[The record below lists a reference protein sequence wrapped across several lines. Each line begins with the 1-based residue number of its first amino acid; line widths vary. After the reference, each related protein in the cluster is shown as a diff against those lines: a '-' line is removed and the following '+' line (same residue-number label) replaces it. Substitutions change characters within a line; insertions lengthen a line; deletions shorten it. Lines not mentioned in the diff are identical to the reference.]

1 MAIEVKRIMRDI
13 KELKVQGARRVAEAT
28 AKALVISVQ
37 KSNAK
42 TREEI
47 LNEIEKTSERLISL
61 RPTEPMA
68 RNTLRFFFARLEK
81 GKDVEEIKKIAEKTM
96 KIYDKMFTE
105 SFLKITEYGSE
116 MIWDD
121 QVILTHC
128 HSTTVNSILIQA
140 NKKKKIKVYCTETRP
155 LYQGH
160 ITAKQL
166 ASAGV
171 DVTLIVDSAVRHV
184 MKDVNMVIVGADAI
198 ATDGSLYNK
207 IGTSTIATVAN
218 DMKVP
223 FYSATQIYKF
233 DPLTKFGK
241 MTEIEMRD
249 PKEVLKEKI
258 KGLKVI
264 NPAFDIT
271 PPSYIRAY
279 ITELGIIPPQNIM
292 NAVERYLQNE

>member
-1 MAIEVKRIMRDI
+1 MVREVKKIMQDI
-13 KELKVQGARRVAEAT
+13 KALRIQGARRVAEAT
-28 AKALVISVQ
+28 AKALVISIQ

-47 LNEIEKTSERLISL
+47 LNEIEKTSERLLSL

-81 GKDVEEIKKIAEKTM
+81 GKDVDEIKELAETTM
-96 KIYDKMFTE
+96 NVYDKMFTE

-116 MIWDD
+116 MIWDG
-121 QVILTHC
+121 QVVLTHC
-128 HSTTVNSILIQA
+128 HSTTVNSILIRA
-140 NKKKKIKVYCTETRP
+140 SKKKKIKVYCTETRP

-171 DVTLIVDSAVRHV
+171 DVTLIIDSAVRYI

-218 DMKVP
+218 DMRIP
-223 FYSATQIYKF
+223 FYSATQVYKF

-249 PKEVLKEKI
+249 SKEVLSKKI
-258 KGLKVI
+258 RGLKVI

>member
-1 MAIEVKRIMRDI
+1 MVREVKRIMRDI
-13 KELKVQGARRVAEAT
+13 KALRIQGARRVAEAT
-28 AKALVISVQ
+28 AKALVISIQ

-47 LNEIEKTSERLISL
+47 LNEIEKTSERLLSL

-81 GKDVEEIKKIAEKTM
+81 GKDVDEIKELAETTM
-96 KIYDKMFTE
+96 NVYDKMFTE

-116 MIWDD
+116 MIWDG
-121 QVILTHC
+121 QVVLTHC
-128 HSTTVNSILIQA
+128 HSTTVNSILIRA
-140 NKKKKIKVYCTETRP
+140 SKKKKIKVYCTETRP

-171 DVTLIVDSAVRHV
+171 DVTLIIDSAVRYI

-218 DMKVP
+218 DMRIP
-223 FYSATQIYKF
+223 FYSATQVYKF

-249 PKEVLKEKI
+249 SKEVLSKKI
-258 KGLKVI
+258 RGLKVI